1 MEKNR
6 MLYTLLQHGVETTV
20 DRRHKTHRIIN
31 WIKQVL
37 NTLCCGLASK

>member
-31 WIKQVL
+31 WIKQVIISFAIAKKL
-37 NTLCCGLASK
+37 S